1 MTKKM
6 AFGAC
11 LLLLSFV
18 TAGCLEA
25 KQDFEI
31 HGDGSGIIQMEF
43 KLGKE
48 ISGMASAEFEGKT
61 QAQLDAMAAAQMGDQ
76 FEGVYWESLSQKLV
90 DGQVVLSGTGVFAD
104 INKVKMI
111 QEEMDLESAM
121 EEGVEP
127 KKVKKEQL
135 SFKFEQTETG
145 GKLFLNMDS
154 GQKGMGDL
162 GGESPEGME
171 GNEEMA
177 KEMAKMLEEAMK
189 PMLEQLKGFSFR
201 VSAKV
206 PGEVTK
212 SGLQDLGQ
220 GRHGVKIDVDTIKDQ
235 SLKGKSGLNGTV
247 EWKGKQEAP
256 TGFAERVA
264 KAKKAWEAG
273 AKERQALK
281 KSLEAE
287 QAEGGELDLEELEKK
302 LKEAEGGMEPED
314 KKSGEGK

>member
-1 MTKKM
+1 MNKHL

-11 LLLLSFV
+11 LLALSLV

-61 QAQLDAMAAAQMGDQ
+61 QDELDAMAAAEMGDQ

-90 DGQVVLSGTGVFAD
+90 DGQVTLQGTGVFSD
-104 INKVKMI
+104 INKVKMVS
-111 QEEMDLESAM
+111 EEDDMEAAM
-121 EEGVEP
+121 EEGGEP

-135 SFKFEQTETG
+135 VFKFEQTDAG
-145 GKLFLNMDS
+145 GKLTLKMDS
-154 GQKGMGDL
+154 GNGMG
-162 GGESPEGME
+162 GGAGAPKGAE

-177 KEMAKMLEEAMK
+177 KEMAKMMAEAMK
-189 PMLEQLKGFSFR
+189 PMLEQMKGFKFQ

-212 SGLQDLGQ
+212 SSLKDLGE
-220 GRHGVKIDVDTIKDQ
+220 GRHGVVIDVKTMETQ
-235 SLKGKSGLNGTV
+235 MTKGEGGLDGTV
-247 EWKGKQEAP
+247 EWKGKKAAP
-256 TGFAERVA
+256 TGFAERIA
-264 KAKKAWEAG
+264 KAKKSWESG
-273 AKERQALK
+273 AKARKELK
-281 KSLEAE
+281 AKLEAE
-287 QAEGGELDLEELEKK
+287 KADEGGELDLEELEKK
-302 LKEAEGGMEPED
+302 LKEAEGGEKKD
-314 KKSGEGK
+314 K